1 MKTRLFVIGGAVLVA
16 VIILAVFTGS
26 AFTVID
32 PTERGVKVTFG
43 KMEDKLLS
51 PGLYLINPM
60 GDSVDKVSVTPIM
73 VETNI
78 SIGNDAAIT
87 SDNQSIGIFSVAYFQ
102 YKEDGIITMLKNI
115 GEAKIADIVRRSI
128 IEAIKSEIGRF
139 TIFDIPANQDKISKS
154 IFTSLRDKVTGY
166 PITITEF
173 KIQNFD
179 WSDDFDSQ
187 IKETVNR
194 AQQVKQ
200 KEQEA
205 LVAKA
210 EAEKDIVQAE
220 ARAKAVKAEAEGE
233 LEAAKLR
240 AEAKKKEGE
249 GIRAYNDQI
258 RQTLDI
264 ELAFRKL
271 EIEKIK
277 AEKWNGRDTPDQQV
291 ILPNGVSVAPRQ

>member
-1 MKTRLFVIGGAVLVA
+1 MKTRVFVISGVALVA
-16 VIILAVFTGS
+16 VIIIAAIS
-26 AFTVID
+26 ASACTVID

-43 KMEDKLLS
+43 KMEDKLLT
-51 PGLYLINPM
+51 PGLYFINPM
-60 GDSVDKVSVTPIM
+60 GDSVEKVSVTPIM
-73 VETNI
+73 VETDI
-78 SIGNDAAIT
+78 TIGNDAAIT

-102 YKEDGIITMLKNI
+102 YKEEGIIGMLKNI
-115 GEAKIADIVRRSI
+115 GESKIADIVRRSI
-128 IEAIKSEIGRF
+128 IEAIKSEIGRY
-139 TIFDIPANQDKISKS
+139 TIFDIPSNQDKISKA
-154 IFTSLRDKVTGY
+154 IFASLKDKVTEY

-179 WSDDFDSQ
+179 WSDDFDNQ

-210 EAEKDIVQAE
+210 EAEKQIVEAE
-220 ARAKAVKAEAEGE
+220 ARARAVKAEAEGE

-249 GIRAYNDQI
+249 GIRAYNDQV
-258 RQTLDI
+258 RQTLDV

-271 EIEKIK
+271 EIEKIR
-277 AEKWNGRDTPDQQV
+277 AEKWNGVSTPDQQV
-291 ILPNGVSVAPRQ
+291 ILPNGVSVAPKE